1 MPYHIGEKGSYGCSG
16 YPVVKEG
23 TSEVMGCHDSAAAA
37 QAQIS
42 AINMSEAE
50 KGKKKMTS
58 AMGQPYPA
66 DNRES
71 FFNWSTP
78 VRKPERSSFRI
89 GKADQIPDSWK
100 K

>member
-1 MPYHIGEKGSYGCSG
+1 MPYSVGPRESYGCSG
-16 YPVVKEG
+16 YPVLRDG
-23 TSEVMGCHDSAAAA
+23 TTEVMGCHDTAEAA
-37 QAQIS
+37 QSQIS

-50 KGKKKMTS
+50 KGKKKMTP

-78 VRKPERSSFRI
+78 VRKPERSNFRL
-89 GKADQIPDSWK
+89 G
-100 K
+100 